1 MSKRGFYSLIIALV
15 AVTVIAIG
23 GLCAW
28 TILGPKIATIS
39 NSEDENANGPK
50 KKNVVIEIIRD
61 KFSDSSNEATDE
73 IADDIPINI
82 AKQDDGEVTPVGA
95 LVWPLKELE
104 LYSEVPSG
112 GNAKKLT
119 ITKIKKGTTLIVD
132 SNEDDYFYVMYEGN
146 SGYIDGRYC
155 LINLPDYLGD
165 MLEYNITNSYNSIF
179 MAHDYKLYG
188 ITDTVLTGYENV
200 AMGEGEYLV
209 PYLYPCANKLKIVAE
224 RVLEDGYKLKIYDA
238 FRPYNATRF
247 LYDTV
252 YSYINMPVPDK
263 DADGNEIVEFDEDGV
278 PLFLKASYPPV
289 GSVIA
294 FDGSIRLND
303 LTTIV
308 APPGT
313 VTEYPVGSMIIENG
327 AVIDTNGTILGI
339 ITLPVEQSTQLDPV
353 TGLPV
358 ATTDGSTLG
367 TDAAEK
373 VAVATPS
380 SGMTYQM
387 VITGGS
393 YNLGAF
399 LAKVSSAHNKGI
411 ALDLTL
417 CDKETG
423 EDVQMQTAMH
433 DLSYNSVISKNND
446 NANLLA
452 KYMKDGGFNDLTSE
466 WWHFQDDETRHKL
479 GISFLL
485 EEGVSP

>member
-1 MSKRGFYSLIIALV
+1 MGKGKFYSLIFTLV
-15 AVTVIAIG
+15 IVTIIVIG

-28 TILGPKIATIS
+28 TILGPRMFSDAKGV
-39 NSEDENANGPK
+39 DEITDSPQ
-50 KKNVVIEIIRD
+50 KKNVMIEIIRD
-61 KFSDSSNEATDE
+61 KFSDGDETEAVQ
-73 IADDIPINI
+73 DDIPINI

-104 LYSEVPSG
+104 LYSDVPSG
-112 GNAKKLT
+112 GNTKELL
-119 ITKIKKGTTLIVD
+119 ITKVKKGSALVVD
-132 SNEDDYFYVMYEGN
+132 SNKDDYFYVNYNGEA
-146 SGYIDGRYC
+146 GYIDGRYC

-165 MLEYNITNSYNSIF
+165 MLEYNITNSYSSIF

-200 AMGEGEYLV
+200 AMGDGEYLV
-209 PYLYPCANKLKIVAE
+209 PYLYPCANKLKVVAE
-224 RVLEDGYKLKIYDA
+224 RVLNDGYKLKIYDA

-252 YSYINMPVPDK
+252 NSYINLPVPDK
-263 DADGNEIVEFDEDGV
+263 DAEGNEIVEFDEDGM

-313 VTEYPVGSMIIENG
+313 VTEYPVGSMIVENG
-327 AVIDTNGTILGI
+327 AVIDPNGTVLGV
-339 ITLPVEQSTQLDPV
+339 ITLPAEQTTQVDPV
-353 TGLPV
+353 TGLPATADSGTAGT
-358 ATTDGSTLG
+358 ATT
-367 TDAAEK
+367 EMR
-373 VAVATPS
+373 AVATPS

-387 VITGGS
+387 VITGGT

-423 EDVQMQTAMH
+423 QDVEMQTAMH

-446 NANLLA
+446 NAKLLA
-452 KYMKDGGFNDLTSE
+452 KYMKEGGFNDLTSE
-466 WWHFQDDETRHKL
+466 WWHFQDDDTRHKL
-479 GISFLL
+479 GINFLL